1 MKNDPRSCE
10 YSLCNCIRRLKKL
23 RTSTGFEPISLRYR
37 CNSHSSFDLISKVL
51 YDLFHIHLSQKCLCY
66 LYLQKAQLLLLRGT
80 NMKSIKCPAKEG
92 NGRRKVK
99 GVKWENAK
107 EEKSASW
114 VCLHLESRQSKTKAI
129 IDLNL

>member
-1 MKNDPRSCE
+1 
-10 YSLCNCIRRLKKL
+10 
-23 RTSTGFEPISLRYR
+23 
-37 CNSHSSFDLISKVL
+37 
-51 YDLFHIHLSQKCLCY
+51 
-66 LYLQKAQLLLLRGT
+66 
-80 NMKSIKCPAKEG
+80 MKSIKCPAKEG

-129 IDLNL
+129 IGLNL

>member
-1 MKNDPRSCE
+1 M
-10 YSLCNCIRRLKKL
+10 
-23 RTSTGFEPISLRYR
+23 
-37 CNSHSSFDLISKVL
+37 
-51 YDLFHIHLSQKCLCY
+51 
-66 LYLQKAQLLLLRGT
+66 LLRGT
-80 NMKSIKCPAKEG
+80 DMKSIKCPAKEG